1 MTSPIPNDYKV
12 YSQATDRV
20 FTLNDIEPTTPTY
33 NATVRE
39 SSTPQPASR
48 SRKGE
53 MIRTTGNFGNTG
65 GPRSMRS
72 EERRPYEVS
81 LHNKTFDNINTTR
94 AIVDEIED
102 NMAYSEGPALKRIIG
117 QMNGNPRVKFDLR
130 KKNLHIAEFKNG
142 LRECRDLQG
151 QSSSDK
157 ENSMEQNNI
166 ENKILGHKHF
176 AEKLQKSIPVAN
188 IKVIQEQHLQTEK
201 LANIRYVPEGS
212 IKNSSEEPSVT
223 ELKKLLK
230 MTEEELFEAKTRIID
245 LEQSERTGG
254 SPTSAEFERRFEVF
268 KKSVVVNLDHL
279 FGQLRVVKNV
289 LQMNQVHITN
299 VMNKMKEFIAGDSNR
314 KEQLASTFSEEI
326 QDLKRLLEE
335 NQGCLGGIARIDAE
349 WIKKPVI
356 EILNRGFEFPNINQ
370 AAAVTE
376 EDIQNIVNK
385 KIEVLLEQGDV
396 RENRYQKISEKIND
410 LEGILRNQEGLTGT
424 AKKIIELE
432 KKLNQTEG
440 EKDQLQ
446 RQYKGLQRESI
457 EVNKELRKVAEEYE
471 TLRKS
476 MVQLTSSQ
484 DLDAVAL
491 PKEFLDNN
499 MKEYIQNMENEF
511 LEAKAQL
518 LRLTHENQVLA
529 TLNAQNDIMIEKLRK
544 ITGHSGREKTDM
556 EQEMARLTRELEEY
570 KRLHILSENSHLKIE
585 KKDLEQMI
593 LRLNNDLN
601 LYKQGQIASQK
612 ENNQQLGRLMEELE
626 ETKEKLKEAN
636 EKLLQQPIPI
646 QNKVEITSSMEKEK
660 LKQEAIEQLS
670 LMILSK
676 DKNITLSNESKRI
689 IKEIFGDKMSGVIND
704 YEQRIE
710 TLKGDEDSFYNIL
723 RGELDEHLVTLRSFK
738 KCSEPLFEL
747 LAVLDNLKQSELGNT
762 QLGKYGQRLKKRR
775 QELIDAVKAIQE
787 NIDRLKKMY
796 RSLINPGSLTDLEVS
811 TQPLYKN
818 AKEGRMV
825 ESRAPFEGDVSRE
838 EETSMLKREIDTMS
852 IRMNGLKLENK
863 GLLDQIE
870 KVTQKLEEAQGSR
883 MTTQSSPYGQRQ
895 SKALNLKSPRLTA
908 NQETLPSSSRRNAM
922 NQRTEESEL
931 LNSPSMDRLSEHGLR
946 KDPIESIKGGAVN
959 LRTANMNVD
968 DTRGMMLMQAIII
981 EDLLN
986 MRSQRG
992 GHF

>member
-1 MTSPIPNDYKV
+1 MTSPIANDYKV
-12 YSQATDRV
+12 YNQATDRV

-72 EERRPYEVS
+72 EERRPHEVS

-94 AIVDEIED
+94 AIVDEMED

-157 ENSMEQNNI
+157 ENSMEHNNI

-176 AEKLQKSIPVAN
+176 AEKLQRSIPVAN
-188 IKVIQEQHLQTEK
+188 IKVIQEQQLQTEK
-201 LANIRYVPEGS
+201 LANIRYVPEAS

-230 MTEEELFEAKTRIID
+230 MTEEELFEAKARIID
-245 LEQSERTGG
+245 LEQNGRTGG
-254 SPTSAEFERRFEVF
+254 SPTSTEFERRFEVF

-289 LQMNQVHITN
+289 LEMNQVHINN
-299 VMNKMKEFIAGDSNR
+299 VMNKMKEYVAGDLNR
-314 KEQLASTFSEEI
+314 KEQITNTFPEEI
-326 QDLKRLLEE
+326 QDSKRLLEE

-349 WIKKPVI
+349 WIKRPVI

-370 AAAVTE
+370 ASTINE
-376 EDIQNIVNK
+376 EDIQNMVNK
-385 KIEVLLEQGDV
+385 KIEVLLEQGGV

-440 EKDQLQ
+440 EKDQLE

-471 TLRKS
+471 TLRRS

-484 DLDAVAL
+484 DLDAAAAL

-499 MKEYIQNMENEF
+499 MKEYIQNIENEF
-511 LEAKAQL
+511 LEAKAQI

-529 TLNAQNDIMIEKLRK
+529 TLNRQNDTMIDKLRK

-585 KKDLEQMI
+585 KQDLEQMI

-601 LYKQGQIASQK
+601 LYKQGQITSQK
-612 ENNQQLGRLMEELE
+612 ENNQQLGKLMEELE
-626 ETKEKLKEAN
+626 ETREKLKEALEEN
-636 EKLLQQPIPI
+636 EKLLLQQQPTPI
-646 QNKVEITSSMEKEK
+646 KNKAEISSSLEKEK

-775 QELIDAVKAIQE
+775 QELIDAVKAVQE

-825 ESRAPFEGDVSRE
+825 ESRAPFEGDISRE
-838 EETSMLKREIDTMS
+838 EETNILKREIDTMS
-852 IRMNGLKLENK
+852 MRMNGLKLENK
-863 GLLDQIE
+863 GLLEQIE
-870 KVTQKLEEAQGSR
+870 KVTHKLEEAQGSR

-931 LNSPSMDRLSEHGLR
+931 LNSPSIDRLSEHGLR
-946 KDPIESIKGGAVN
+946 RDQIESIKGGAVN

-981 EDLLN
+981 EDL
-986 MRSQRG
+986 
-992 GHF
+992 

>member
-245 LEQSERTGG
+245 LEQSGRIGG

-289 LQMNQVHITN
+289 LEMNQVHITN

-710 TLKGDEDSFYNIL
+710 TLKGDEDSFYTIL

-811 TQPLYKN
+811 TQPCNYYLQLFN
-818 AKEGRMV
+818 
-825 ESRAPFEGDVSRE
+825 
-838 EETSMLKREIDTMS
+838 
-852 IRMNGLKLENK
+852 
-863 GLLDQIE
+863 
-870 KVTQKLEEAQGSR
+870 
-883 MTTQSSPYGQRQ
+883 
-895 SKALNLKSPRLTA
+895 
-908 NQETLPSSSRRNAM
+908 
-922 NQRTEESEL
+922 
-931 LNSPSMDRLSEHGLR
+931 
-946 KDPIESIKGGAVN
+946 
-959 LRTANMNVD
+959 
-968 DTRGMMLMQAIII
+968 
-981 EDLLN
+981 
-986 MRSQRG
+986 
-992 GHF
+992 